1 MLIRYFEYSRTMPKF
16 NKATFGKL
24 ALTLLVLGTSVALVG
39 NNVTAISP
47 SPQNR
52 SLALH
57 MQNAVVNALKSYAV
71 ALGEKYTEG
80 EHSGTNIT
88 IKDVINANTSSP
100 IKSEEDYVKAQKHAS
115 DAQLLFIELIP
126 LLNASSPH
134 HVIEIQ
140 SGLAMFKTL
149 IDKKAPYNLAEDVVQ
164 SPILN
169 HLREVVQMNQ
179 TAVQ

>member
-1 MLIRYFEYSRTMPKF
+1 M
-16 NKATFGKL
+16 
-24 ALTLLVLGTSVALVG
+24 
-39 NNVTAISP
+39 
-47 SPQNR
+47 
-52 SLALH
+52 H
-57 MQNAVVNALKSYAV
+57 LKSYAV

-115 DAQLLFIELIP
+115 DAQLLFVELIP

-140 SGLAMFKTL
+140 SGLIMFKSL
-149 IDKKAPYNLAEDVVQ
+149 VDKKAPYNLAEVVVQ

-169 HLREVVQMNQ
+169 HLNEVVQMNQ

>member
-1 MLIRYFEYSRTMPKF
+1 MSRLN
-16 NKATFGKL
+16 NKATCGKL
-24 ALTLLVLGTSVALVG
+24 AIALLVLGTSMALVG
-39 NNVTAISP
+39 NNVMAISP
-47 SPQNR
+47 TPQQR

-57 MQNAVVNALKSYAV
+57 MQNAVVNGLKSYAD
-71 ALGEKYTEG
+71 ALGEKYIEG
-80 EHSGTNIT
+80 EHSGMNIT
-88 IKDVINANTSSP
+88 VKDVINANTSSP

-164 SPILN
+164 CPILN